1 MGLKRNPN
9 LMLKKIFIKTF
20 GCQMNEYDSN
30 RILDTVKEIGFKKT
44 DKYEEANC
52 YLLNTCHIRD
62 KAKEKVYHEIGRVKK
77 IFRFKKKPIVIVAG
91 CVAQAENQEML
102 KREPYIDIV
111 IGPQSYHRINDAIQK
126 HISNKKKEEET
137 DFDTISKFNYL
148 SKVKNKNSKVSSFLT
163 IQEGCDK
170 FCHFCVVPYTRGP
183 EYSRPFNQII
193 SEANEIVQS
202 GAKEIILL
210 GQNVNAYSYK
220 DKNKEFRLSD
230 LLLKL
235 ESFNE
240 LERIRYTTSHPK
252 DMTDDLINIYKKS
265 NKLMPLV
272 HLPVQSGSNKILKLM
287 NRKHTIEE
295 YLLIY
300 EKLKKINPSIEFSSD
315 FIIGYPEESDDDF
328 KCTMDLIEKIKF
340 THSYSFIFS
349 PRPGTVAADLTMVNK
364 DKSKERLETIQKKL
378 SENQINR
385 NKSLEGKILN
395 VLVENKMKDGVKLF
409 GRTEYMTSVIFE
421 GNTDYVGK
429 IVEIEIISSNQNSLF
444 GKLKED
450 YKKKVA

>member
-1 MGLKRNPN
+1 MGLKKKTN

-30 RILDTVKEIGFKKT
+30 RILDTVKKIGFKKT
-44 DKYEEANC
+44 DKYEDANC

-77 IFRFKKKPIVIVAG
+77 IFRLKKKPIVIVAG

-111 IGPQSYHRINDAIQK
+111 IGPQSYHKINDAILNY
-126 HISNKKKEEET
+126 SNKKKKKEET
-137 DFDTISKFNYL
+137 EFDTISKFNYL
-148 SKVKNKNSKVSSFLT
+148 SKIKNKNSKISSFLT

-183 EYSRPFNQII
+183 EYSRPFNQIVN
-193 SEANEIVQS
+193 EAKEIVKS

-220 DKNKEFRLSD
+220 DKNKEFRLVD
-230 LLLKL
+230 LLLEL
-235 ESFNE
+235 ENLNE

-252 DMTDDLINIYKKS
+252 DMTDDLINVYKKS

-295 YLLIY
+295 YLMIY
-300 EKLKKINPSIEFSSD
+300 KKLKRINPDIEFSSD

-328 KCTMDLIEKIKF
+328 KNTMELIEKINF
-340 THSYSFIFS
+340 INSYSFIFS
-349 PRPGTVAADLTMVNK
+349 PRPGTVAADLDLVDNS
-364 DKSKERLETIQKKL
+364 KSKERLQMIQKKL
-378 SENQINR
+378 FNNQIEKNR
-385 NKSLEGKILN
+385 SLECTVVN
-395 VLVENKMKDGVKLF
+395 VLVENRMKDGIKLF
-409 GRTEYMTSVIFE
+409 GRTEYMTSVIFDGDE
-421 GNTDYVGK
+421 ENIGK
-429 IVEIEIISSNQNSLF
+429 IVQVEIISSNQNSLF
-444 GKLKED
+444 GKLKS
-450 YKKKVA
+450 YKQKVA